1 MEESNKLIVEF
12 MGYKECPQKLFRMG
26 DEFQSVTIYSEYQDE
41 DEYLTIEAG
50 KRQLKYTPEE
60 MEYHTSWDWLMTVVE
75 KIYQLGLD
83 NESALLVRD
92 AVAEA
97 NLEATYKEVVEFIKD
112 YNNKIY
118 Y

>member
-1 MEESNKLIVEF
+1 

-60 MEYHTSWDWLMTVVE
+60 MEYHTSWDWLMPVVK
-75 KIYQLGLD
+75 KIKLMD
-83 NESALLVRD
+83 V
-92 AVAEA
+92 
-97 NLEATYKEVVEFIKD
+97 NLEYWRMITNPSNYPIEKVHNQVVEFIKQQ
-112 YNNKIY
+112 NKNK
-118 Y
+118 

>member
-1 MEESNKLIVEF
+1 

-75 KIYQLGLD
+75 EIDHLQFEDVVEIETGLKMR
-83 NESALLVRD
+83 SLS
-92 AVAEA
+92 
-97 NLEATYKEVVEFIKD
+97 ATYNAVVEFIKQH
-112 YNNKIY
+112 NKNK
-118 Y
+118 